1 MRTARVRMK
10 LTIRVGEG
18 DLQSGQQGRVE
29 YGESS
34 ASVHVEP
41 SLTHLWCQM
50 LEFCRSVNPNLDNYE
65 ADGVRSRPK
74 TYPSFLC

>member
-1 MRTARVRMK
+1 MRKARVRMK

-18 DLQSGQQGRVE
+18 DLQSGQQRRVE

-41 SLTHLWCQM
+41 SPTSGARCLSSAGVSIQTLTTM
-50 LEFCRSVNPNLDNYE
+50 RRM
-65 ADGVRSRPK
+65 G
-74 TYPSFLC
+74 